1 MIKKF
6 LDLGLQPLAN
16 KYQKKPTKLSVS
28 KGQLYNL
35 NVSFNT
41 KSKLVSISKRIPSE
55 KMFNSKYP
63 YRSSMSHT
71 MRTSFKNLSKKIKK
85 RFKPDLLLEIGSNDG
100 ALIKNFKKENVIGV
114 EPCKNLA
121 KITKKDGFLIYAQ
134 YWNFDLAKKI
144 KKRFNSVDV
153 IYSANTITHIND
165 LNNVFKSINY
175 LLSNEGILIIED
187 PSLLE
192 CLKKN
197 SYDQFYNEHIYLFS
211 ALALKNLLSKFG
223 FEIFDIENL
232 STHGGSLRYYI
243 KRKTNTKQKISNRFN
258 NQIKN
263 EIKFG
268 LHKFEAYK
276 KFSVNVLKSKIKLL
290 QILNKIKNDKKKIL
304 GYGATAKAVT
314 VLNYCN
320 INKDLIYN
328 FTDTTPEKI
337 NKYMPGKNIKILR
350 YNKNILKNYDYV
362 FLGAWNFKKEIIKK
376 EKKFVKKGL
385 RFITHI
391 PFPRILS

>member
-6 LDLGLQPLAN
+6 LNLGLQPLAN
-16 KYQKKPTKLSVS
+16 QYQKKPIKLSVS

-35 NVSFNT
+35 NVTFNT

-63 YRSSMSHT
+63 YRSSMSCT

-85 RFKPDLLLEIGSNDG
+85 KFKPDLLLEIGSNDG

-121 KITKKDGFLIYAQ
+121 KITKKDGFLTYAQ

-211 ALALKNLLSKFG
+211 ALAVKNLLSKFG
-223 FEIFDIENL
+223 LEIFDIENL
-232 STHGGSLRYYI
+232 PTHGGSIRYYI
-243 KRKTNTKQKISNRFN
+243 KRKTYTKQKINKN
-258 NQIKN
+258 VDIQIKK

-268 LHKFEAYK
+268 LHKFNTYQ
-276 KFSVNVLKSKIKLL
+276 KFSINVSKSKKKLF
-290 QILNKIKNDKKKIL
+290 QILNKIKNDKKKII

-320 INKDLIYN
+320 INKDLICN

-337 NKYMPGKNIKILR
+337 NNYMPGKNIKILR

-362 FLGAWNFKKEIIKK
+362 FLGAWNFKDEIIKK
-376 EKKFVKKGL
+376 EKKFIKKGL
-385 RFITHI
+385 KFITHV
-391 PFPRILS
+391 PYPRFLN

>member
-16 KYQKKPTKLSVS
+16 KYQKKSTKLSVC

-63 YRSSMSHT
+63 YRSSMSQT

-85 RFKPDLLLEIGSNDG
+85 KFKPDLLLEIGSNDG

-121 KITKKDGFLIYAQ
+121 NITKKKGYLTYDK
-134 YWNFDLAKKI
+134 YWDFSLAKKI
-144 KKRFNSVDV
+144 KKKFKSVDI
-153 IYSANTITHIND
+153 IYSANTLTHISN
-165 LNNVFKSINY
+165 LNNVFKSIKY
-175 LLSNEGILIIED
+175 LLSKNGIVIIED

-211 ALALKNLLSKFG
+211 ALALKNLLRKFD

-243 KRKTNTKQKISNRFN
+243 KRKNFNKLKISKRVN
-258 NQIKN
+258 NQIKK

-268 LHKFEAYK
+268 LHKFTTYK
-276 KFSVNVLKSKIKLL
+276 RFSNNVLKSKTKLL
-290 QILNKIKNDKKKIL
+290 QILNTAKKEGKNII

-320 INKDLIYN
+320 IDKNLISN

-337 NKYMPGKNIKILR
+337 NNYMPGKNIKILR
-350 YNKNILKNYDYV
+350 YNKNILEKYDYV

-376 EKKFVKKGL
+376 EKKFFKKGL
-385 RFITHI
+385 KFITHI
-391 PFPRILS
+391 PYPRFLN